1 MSTAIRSTQTRK
13 NMMEAQHWLQ
23 SQGYDCVCGN
33 WMKKRSFATLQRL
46 PSGRVS
52 ISEGVIVPYRGASC

>member
-1 MSTAIRSTQTRK
+1 MSTAIRNTQTRK
-13 NMMEAQHWLQ
+13 NMAEAQHWLRN
-23 SQGYDCVCGN
+23 QGYDCVCGS
-33 WMKKRSFATLQRL
+33 WMKKSSFATLQRL